1 MAVVFSERYGYEI
14 YFPSSLMDKLCDLYT
29 KDEEAYEEL
38 NDHIRLLFPYV
49 EYIHCDMVSTEA
61 FADYHWDKD
70 DTKKQAQAADKEI
83 QKAIRQWLK
92 NYKEDK

>member
-14 YFPSSLMDKLCDLYT
+14 GLPKSLTDKLVKLYQT
-29 KDEEAYEEL
+29 DEEAYEEL
-38 NDHIRLLFPYV
+38 NNHIRELFPYV
-49 EYIHCDMVSTEA
+49 EYIFADMVSTEA

-83 QKAIRQWLK
+83 QKAIRKWLK